1 MLLPP
6 WNTPWHFDIGL
17 TKSYDKV
24 QISFTKHFS
33 STSHFFSPLL
43 LLLQIR
49 HWHKASSF
57 AQFHLGREWIEW
69 IERIEW
75 IECIDWIDWVEW
87 LEWLEWL
94 ECKTPIKDDPEQ
106 RIRIQIHP
114 LKVST
119 LSPRPNWNPLIW
131 RAPPP
136 ADHTRVQGSCQN
148 ISFTTSCDIFSRYSM
163 FTACV
168 SIENV
173 FLTSPF
179 TTLSSA
185 KRDDLKLCRTNTWNQ
200 FWERHWQTISLG
212 IDDMTINRKQWHNLA
227 PFALWHESN
236 VRGGENAF
244 PSVHLKRRGFWIKSC
259 KKTVLQETGFGWK
272 RTICVVTD
280 WSNAAHLP
288 SRPVVVNSAGH
299 TNLPLRYFSKEY
311 LLAMQFF
318 YTNVNKMAQMQ
329 ENSNR
334 NVARR
339 VDERSHQLAGL
350 QSQLFGRIG
359 REWKESSAKAYYH
372 QLHLYNLSR
381 FTHFL

>member
-24 QISFTKHFS
+24 QIIFTKHFS

-49 HWHKASSF
+49 HWHEASSF

-75 IECIDWIDWVEW
+75 IECMDWIDWVEW

-136 ADHTRVQGSCQN
+136 ADHTRVQGSRQN

-163 FTACV
+163 FTHTVQTVQTGEAV
-168 SIENV
+168 SALKM
-173 FLTSPF
+173 FSSP
-179 TTLSSA
+179 
-185 KRDDLKLCRTNTWNQ
+185 
-200 FWERHWQTISLG
+200 
-212 IDDMTINRKQWHNLA
+212 
-227 PFALWHESN
+227 
-236 VRGGENAF
+236 
-244 PSVHLKRRGFWIKSC
+244 
-259 KKTVLQETGFGWK
+259 
-272 RTICVVTD
+272 
-280 WSNAAHLP
+280 LP
-288 SRPVVVNSAGH
+288 SRHSAQPNETTWSCAGP
-299 TNLPLRYFSKEY
+299 TPEINFG
-311 LLAMQFF
+311 
-318 YTNVNKMAQMQ
+318 
-329 ENSNR
+329 SNIDKR
-334 NVARR
+334 
-339 VDERSHQLAGL
+339 
-350 QSQLFGRIG
+350 
-359 REWKESSAKAYYH
+359 
-372 QLHLYNLSR
+372 
-381 FTHFL
+381 